1 MKINNLDLIKNF
13 KTSSDFFYGDKMNNI
28 QKSNHWKVYDFRDF
42 NLENL
47 VNFRSENKLSDG
59 LDDQTNEFNFSI
71 YAQIVK
77 EISEDYILKNSPKFN
92 VGNSQSLIKYKNVLI
107 DFNKLIHIH
116 WFFTIEQE
124 ILKKEKI
131 SSMCEI
137 GGGFGSFSELFIK
150 NHNTKLI
157 SIDLP
162 EANLLSSYYLKET
175 FPEKKIYL
183 YENYKNKK
191 ILSKD
196 DFNSFDIFI
205 LTPNCNIDPQIKID
219 FFVNARS
226 MMEMNFD
233 VIKSYFKFIEKY
245 SHKKS
250 YFLNINRYEKTS
262 VGEPIR
268 LADYPYDDNWKV
280 IVSKPSFNQNWIHF
294 LLTKRNFEKNENNI
308 KDELNLIRETGKKF
322 YGKYKDYTP
331 KYIKLKSVIKKILKT
346 FFLDRF
352 FYFVGKTLISIGN
365 KFISLK

>member
-124 ILKKEKI
+124 ILKEKI

-191 ILSKD
+191 FYPKMILIAL
-196 DFNSFDIFI
+196 IF
-205 LTPNCNIDPQIKID
+205 L
-219 FFVNARS
+219 F
-226 MMEMNFD
+226 
-233 VIKSYFKFIEKY
+233 
-245 SHKKS
+245 
-250 YFLNINRYEKTS
+250 
-262 VGEPIR
+262 
-268 LADYPYDDNWKV
+268 
-280 IVSKPSFNQNWIHF
+280 
-294 LLTKRNFEKNENNI
+294 
-308 KDELNLIRETGKKF
+308 
-322 YGKYKDYTP
+322 
-331 KYIKLKSVIKKILKT
+331 
-346 FFLDRF
+346 
-352 FYFVGKTLISIGN
+352 
-365 KFISLK
+365 

>member
-1 MKINNLDLIKNF
+1 MKIKNLDLIKNF
-13 KTSSDFFYGDKMNNI
+13 KTSCDFFYGDKLNNI
-28 QKSNHWKVYDFRDF
+28 QKSLHWKVYDFRDF

-47 VNFRSENKLSDG
+47 VNFRSNNKLSDG
-59 LDDQTNEFNFSI
+59 LDDQTDEFNFNI
-71 YAQIVK
+71 YARIVR
-77 EISEDYILKNSPKFN
+77 EISEDYILRNSPKLN
-92 VGNSQSLIKYKNVLI
+92 IGNSQSTIKYKNVLI

-131 SSMCEI
+131 SSICEI

-150 NHNTKLI
+150 NYNTKTI

-175 FPEKKIYL
+175 FPEKKIFL
-183 YENYKNKK
+183 FENYKNKK

-196 DFNSFDIFI
+196 DFNNFDIFI

-245 SHKKS
+245 SHEKS

-262 VGEPIR
+262 VGKPIR

-280 IVSKPSFNQNWIHF
+280 VISKPSFNQNWIHF
-294 LLTKRNFEKNENNI
+294 LLAKRNFEKKENDIRNELINI
-308 KDELNLIRETGKKF
+308 KEIGKKF
-322 YGKYKDYTP
+322 YGKYKDYAP
-331 KYIKLKSVIKKILKT
+331 RYIKLKTAIKKILKILLLNK
-346 FFLDRF
+346 FFNLF
-352 FYFVGKTLISIGN
+352 GKILISIGN